1 MAEMFD
7 ISKEKIESNE
17 PFPEILE
24 QFMKNNSGMY
34 QESLYLCE
42 SVDMD
47 GNVIDTKIGVNLLTN
62 YGLSDH
68 FVSGN
73 SRQDYMKIW
82 LGSGQS
88 TPDPSSSTLQTYISN
103 LGEGSGYT
111 KYYSTYPRTYDSQT
125 QMFSCRMK
133 VTRNYWDYTAGGN
146 SEYEIWEI
154 GVGAT
159 QTQLRTHALIY
170 DEHGTQTCIVKRPNT
185 RLYVTVFWTGSV
197 SIVDIPQMYNNGE
210 YILIDPIISLP
221 WWGSNYMNWSMLTR
235 GIMYTKDGN
244 YASNYNEMSSWSWS
258 TSSATNVVSG
268 DSREVHY
275 ESGPSSINEKLWQS
289 DYFYMSGFLVDL
301 GSSWDSAHQNDIHK
315 ISYVGVQFQELQ
327 DIGEEIETYWCYN
340 NKSFTQTHTNGT
352 YTGTELDSW
361 DMLRID
367 NMFGLSHSK
376 YMDGNTPSNWDYP
389 TGILPCTNFN
399 ITELNFYNHISK
411 DWDIQV
417 PHLNFPDTVYDD
429 SWTRVYLSLS
439 VIYNGSSKTVYV
451 FVNRFPHDSNGK
463 PIPKILSFANTNMVI
478 AATDEYW
485 DVSTYEEILNINSVP
500 LNLQQKRYYVIVS
513 GTVNKLNPKMDRS
526 DWNYHQLNPTT
537 MPYELTENTSG
548 VIPRIKNHTAYCSW
562 YISEMSYFDV
572 YTVGSKPLVCNSKG
586 YFCVSYLLA
595 FVDSNDNWTSYELL
609 FDDKYCGDRYRRWM
623 TRTGDRIVMFSAQ
636 NCTDITSN
644 NMNSV
649 NLGFAAA
656 ANNFGVWTITD
667 ANTTPTREERTLV
680 WSDATVVSNNT
691 CYHLYSWSD
700 LGYLVV
706 AKRREESEFIW
717 INVYDSTLEQH
728 LVQNAKHAR
737 AIENTTYVFYQDM
750 NLTMGTEYVF
760 QVFDMATE
768 SIIETITID
777 DGTSYTVT
785 GVYGYN
791 DHLYIKLLS
800 NGNIYTYYYNLQNG
814 YLENINFNFT
824 FMSSSQPYTH
834 YATNIIDDMCIL
846 SQGDNRNVIIIEGNS
861 SKNLMSNAN
870 TYTSCYNVWPCV
882 NTINDDKQLIFTTTG
897 RGFSNTSSTNNIS
910 TNLIFD
916 LGLIVDGDTRY
927 TEHYP
932 YMFYKSQDTQNAY
945 SVNGPIFPF
954 KNGIIRVIGDR
965 YNYNNLSGR
974 IVWFPPEMCLP
985 MHMKG
990 TTKTLNSYNAPVN
1003 WSITKKL
1010 KWNFTNDLSRLL
1022 PNNGG

>member
-7 ISKEKIESNE
+7 IPKEKIESNE

-24 QFMKNNSGMY
+24 QFMKNNPGMN

-68 FVSGN
+68 FVNGN
-73 SRQDYMKIW
+73 IRQDAMKIW

-88 TPDPSSSTLQTYISN
+88 APDPTASTLQTYISN

-111 KYYSTYPRTYDSQT
+111 QYYSGYPRTYDPQT

-154 GVGAT
+154 GVGRT
-159 QTQLRTHALIY
+159 QTELRTHALIY
-170 DEHGTQTCIVKRPNT
+170 DEHGIQTCIVKRPNT

-197 SIVDIPQMYNNGE
+197 SMIDIPQMYNDGE
-210 YILIDPIISLP
+210 YVLIDPIISIP
-221 WWGSNYMNWSMLTR
+221 YWGNKSVYWNMLTR
-235 GIMYTKDGN
+235 GVMYTKNGK
-244 YASNYNEMSSWSWS
+244 YASDYSEMTSWNWATDDS
-258 TSSATNVVSG
+258 TNIISG
-268 DSREVHY
+268 DPREVHY
-275 ESGPSSINEKLWQS
+275 EAGPETSKNKFWEG
-289 DYFYMSGFLVDL
+289 DYLYMSGFLVDL
-301 GSSWDSAHQNDIHK
+301 GDSWESRYQGGTHQ

-327 DIGEEIETYWCYN
+327 DTPEEMETYWCYN
-340 NKSFTQTHTNGT
+340 NNSFTRTYTNGV
-352 YTGTELDSW
+352 YTGNELDEFEL
-361 DMLRID
+361 MKID
-367 NMFGLSHSK
+367 NTFGISSNS
-376 YMDGNTPSNWDYP
+376 YMDGNKPSNWNYP

-411 DWDIQV
+411 EWDIQV
-417 PHLNFPDTVYDD
+417 PYLNFPDTVYDD
-429 SWTRVYLSLS
+429 SWTRVYLNLS
-439 VIYNGSSKTVYV
+439 IIYNGSSRTVYV
-451 FVNRFPHDSNGK
+451 FVNRLPHDSNGK
-463 PIPKILSFANTNMVI
+463 PIQKIISFSNSNMVL

-485 DVSTYEEILNINSVP
+485 DPTTYEEIPNLNAVP
-500 LNLQQKRYYVIVS
+500 LNLQQKRYYIVVN
-513 GTVNKLNPKMDRS
+513 GTVDKLSPQMARS
-526 DWNYHQLNPTT
+526 DWNYHQLNPST
-537 MPYELTENTSG
+537 MPYELTKDTTG
-548 VIPRIKNHTAYCSW
+548 VLPRIKNHNASCGWKFLSPNYYDNYS
-562 YISEMSYFDV
+562 I
-572 YTVGSKPLVCNSKG
+572 GSKPLVCNSKG

-595 FVDSNDNWTSYELL
+595 FVDANDNWITYDLL
-609 FDDKYCGDRYRRWM
+609 LSDKYCGDRYRRWM

-636 NCTDITSN
+636 YCSDVTSGN
-644 NMNSV
+644 TNET
-649 NLGFAAA
+649 NLGYAAA

-706 AKRREESEFIW
+706 AKRREEPEFIW
-717 INVYDSTLEQH
+717 VNIYDPTLEQH

-737 AIENTTYVFYQDM
+737 AIENTTYVLYQDM
-750 NLTMGTEYVF
+750 NLTMDTEYVF
-760 QVFDMATE
+760 QVFDMSTG
-768 SIIETITID
+768 SIIETITVN
-777 DGTSYTVT
+777 DGTSYTVL

-791 DHLYIKLLS
+791 NHLYIRLIS
-800 NGNIYTYYYNLQNG
+800 SGNIASTYYYNLQNG
-814 YLENINFNFT
+814 TLEKLTWDFA
-824 FMSSSQPYTH
+824 FMRSDREYTY
-834 YATNIIDDMCIL
+834 YATTIVDDTCIL
-846 SQGDNRNVIIIEGNS
+846 SQSTGAHICVIEGNTYRH
-861 SKNLMSNAN
+861 LMSNESASAS
-870 TYTSCYNVWPCV
+870 YYNIWPCA
-882 NTINDDKQLIFTTTG
+882 NTINDDKQLIFTTTAG
-897 RGFSNTSSTNNIS
+897 RQT

-916 LGLIVDGDTRY
+916 LGLILDGDLRY

-932 YMFYKSQDTQNAY
+932 YDFYKSTDTQY
-945 SVNGPIFPF
+945 ERSVNGPIFPF
-954 KNGIIRVIGDR
+954 KNGIIRVIGD
-965 YNYNNLSGR
+965 NLSYNNLSGR
-974 IVWFPPEMCLP
+974 IVWFPLEMCLP

-990 TTKTLNSYNAPVN
+990 TTKTLNSYNAPVR